1 MDAKAS
7 LILKI
12 ASINMKSKIRM
23 TKGTNKKIPVTVKK
37 GSVDV
42 LNRLAFLNKN
52 QPHAVL
58 ATVSADKPHTS
69 LIAYAV
75 TPDLKGLI
83 FATPLNTRK
92 YRNIMKNNNVSL
104 LIDSRSNTAK
114 DYMNAESITI
124 TGKASIKKKGKK
136 KDVLAGILIRK
147 HPRLKKF
154 IDAPS
159 TALILIK
166 TIKCIHVSSFQ
177 VVSEYAWR
185 ATHDS

>member
-1 MDAKAS
+1 M
-7 LILKI
+7 
-12 ASINMKSKIRM
+12 SKD
-23 TKGTNKKIPVTVKK
+23 IPVTVKE
-37 GSVDV
+37 GTVDV
-42 LNRLAFLNKN
+42 LGRLDILNKN

-58 ATVSADKPHTS
+58 ATASGDKPYTS
-69 LIAYAV
+69 LIAYAL

-83 FATPLNTRK
+83 FATPRNTRK

-104 LIDSRSNTAK
+104 LIDSRSNTAR

-124 TGKASIKKKGKK
+124 IGKAYIEKKGKK
-136 KDVLAGILIRK
+136 KDMLAGILIRK

-177 VVSEYAWR
+177 VVSECAWR
-185 ATHDS
+185 ATHGS